1 MAQNNFPAERNAY
14 LWPFAQNSIWN
25 TPIGSDARMVPA
37 GIKQASQ
44 AGMTFDEDIL
54 VFTPDE
60 PLLDVWY
67 NPAGWDASKNRCE
80 PDTSLA
86 IHKTP
91 FVSIP
96 YPRGFEVSASTWD
109 GSTPNSGIAV
119 LLNDR
124 ETIWQGQP
132 FAYCNPGSNDATI
145 LVDFGY
151 VDLYGDGRKGAHGG
165 SALSAI
171 GGTVRLGE
179 LQPGSVIRH
188 VLKVNLYAAENLY
201 YDNDTK
207 GYRWPA
213 FTADNYA
220 ADIYGGT
227 FRPLRMGSLLAL
239 PESVHDTLTLE
250 TEPARILARAFR
262 DYGAYVVDD
271 TYWDV
276 YAIETEWGPQGR
288 VVDEFEDTWG
298 FPFHES
304 SKNTPWSRDMDQI
317 FTNLHVVD
325 NNSIDSLGGGGSPRV
340 PLAPPFMDNPP
351 LPGEGSSSTRER
363 SPMQNLHTKPFTQ
376 SITLTNGSPIQLLQ
390 EIQQSLA
397 QITDQPVMQLSIYNI
412 HGTEIISIDLQQSAS
427 DEVLLKYIAKLEKAG
442 IGVYFI
448 RYGLRM

>member
-1 MAQNNFPAERNAY
+1 
-14 LWPFAQNSIWN
+14 
-25 TPIGSDARMVPA
+25 MVPA
-37 GIKQASQ
+37 EIKKASQ

-54 VFTPDE
+54 VFTPDK

-96 YPRGFEVSASTWD
+96 YPRGFEVSANTWD

-132 FAYCNPGSNDATI
+132 FAYCNPGSDDATI

-151 VDLYGDGRKGAHGG
+151 VSLYGDGRKGAHGG

-171 GGTVRLGE
+171 GGTIRLGE

-188 VLKVNLYAAENLY
+188 ALKVNLYAAENLY
-201 YDNDTK
+201 YDDDTK

-220 ADIYGGT
+220 EDFYGGT
-227 FRPLRMGSLLAL
+227 FPPLRMGSLLAL
-239 PESVHDTLTLE
+239 PESVYDTLLLE

-276 YAIETEWGPQGR
+276 YAIETEWGPEGR
-288 VVDEFEDTWG
+288 VVDEFADTWG

-317 FTNLHVVD
+317 FTNLYVVD
-325 NNSIDSLGGGGSPRV
+325 NNSPDSIGGGGTTRA
-340 PLAPPFMDNPP
+340 PLAPPFMSDSP
-351 LPGEGSSSTRER
+351 LPGENSSSIHQAHQASKSIGASFTESIAIT
-363 SPMQNLHTKPFTQ
+363 SPSPDLLLRQIRNL
-376 SITLTNGSPIQLLQ
+376 
-390 EIQQSLA
+390 IQQGAPQKVTYISVYNIRGELIININMRNTGHDESME
-397 QITDQPVMQLSIYNI
+397 QQLS
-412 HGTEIISIDLQQSAS
+412 
-427 DEVLLKYIAKLEKAG
+427 VLENTGK
-442 IGVYFI
+442 GVYFI
-448 RYGLRM
+448 RYGLKL